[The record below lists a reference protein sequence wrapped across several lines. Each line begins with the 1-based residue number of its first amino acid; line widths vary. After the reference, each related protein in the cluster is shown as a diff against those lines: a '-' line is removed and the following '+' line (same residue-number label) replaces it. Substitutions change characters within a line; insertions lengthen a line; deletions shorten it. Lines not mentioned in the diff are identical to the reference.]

1 MRFEFEELGL
11 MSVNEFVELC
21 ERVCGQLHIGGEL
34 AVKWGNREVHVES
47 HRGELYGYFDS
58 DHANGE
64 LSLDKATV
72 AVAAEIETFLRG
84 KGSRPVVRV
93 HAD

>member
-11 MSVNEFVELC
+11 MSVEEFVALC
-21 ERVCGQLHIGGEL
+21 RRVVAALSIEGEL
-34 AVKWGNREVHVES
+34 SVETRNREVHVETYC
-47 HRGELYGYFDS
+47 GELYGYFDS

-64 LSLDKATV
+64 LCLEKATV
-72 AVAAEIETFLRG
+72 AVAAEVESFLRG
-84 KGSRPVVRV
+84 KGNRPVVKV

>member
-21 ERVCGQLHIGGEL
+21 ERICGQLCISGEL
-34 AVKWGNREVHVES
+34 AVERGGREVHVES
-47 HRGELYGYFDS
+47 YRGELYGYFDS

-72 AVAAEIETFLRG
+72 AVAAEVEVFLRG